1 MNNPISL
8 AMTQRVLTSTAL
20 LAAVALLAGCASSQ
34 PSTAAAG
41 RSSRERTATAGAA
54 HVRSVEYTG
63 SRIPARVT
71 GKLKAS
77 DLAVN
82 MNVVDPNSPMNQ
94 GHPTLLDT
102 LTTTPWAY
110 PGYRGY

>member
-1 MNNPISL
+1 MNNPIQASK
-8 AMTQRVLTSTAL
+8 TECVLTGTGL

-41 RSSRERTATAGAA
+41 RPPRERTATAGTAP
-54 HVRSVEYTG
+54 VRYIEYTG
-63 SRIPARVT
+63 SRIPVRVT
-71 GKLKAS
+71 GKLKSS

-82 MNVVDPNSPMNQ
+82 MNVVDPDSPINQ
-94 GHPTLLDT
+94 GHPVLLDT
-102 LTTTPWAY
+102 LTSAPWAY